1 MIRAAI
7 CEDDKFFIKHVYAKI
22 RTIFDNFQ
30 EEYILD
36 CFVSGKDFLE
46 KIRERV
52 IYDLVFLDIDM
63 PEIDGI
69 SIGVVLRKNFSDV
82 KIIYISSREYLVF
95 DSFKTNPY
103 SFIPKSRLDQMLLP
117 TLSSLYHSMHAPE
130 QLIIFSAGGIQYRWN
145 ALKLIYVECI
155 DRILYIHFEDRVE
168 EIYYTLKEMEQIL
181 EPHGFLR
188 THKSFLINYRFIYSI
203 GKNEVVLDTK
213 ECLPLSKRRAN
224 ETIQKFHKLMQ
235 G

>member
-1 MIRAAI
+1 
-7 CEDDKFFIKHVYAKI
+7 
-22 RTIFDNFQ
+22 
-30 EEYILD
+30 
-36 CFVSGKDFLE
+36 
-46 KIRERV
+46 
-52 IYDLVFLDIDM
+52 
-63 PEIDGI
+63 
-69 SIGVVLRKNFSDV
+69 
-82 KIIYISSREYLVF
+82 
-95 DSFKTNPY
+95 
-103 SFIPKSRLDQMLLP
+103 
-117 TLSSLYHSMHAPE
+117 MHAPE

-145 ALKLIYVECI
+145 ALN
-155 DRILYIHFEDRVE
+155 RILYIHFEDRVE